1 MKKWKTYAAGL
12 LILGAAVGLAG
23 CGSSEGGSQPAAS
36 AAGGKTPVKVVVSA
50 TEPPLSWQ
58 DENGKI
64 QGYEYDVLQAVNQN
78 LKSYTMEIQAVPPA
92 TEDVM
97 MESGDAKAATEGYYV
112 NKKRQEMYLIPENP
126 IGASALVIYMSKDK
140 AGSYKNLT
148 DVANAKLKM
157 VPNRPN
163 GGAFRILTDWNEKN
177 NKILGDMVPVQDGL
191 TPAEKVNSLLT
202 GQYDYLI
209 YPNNV
214 GMEAL
219 AQKDNFEVVALPEAI
234 QVNKTVILVNK
245 NEKKLAE
252 EIDVALKK
260 LKEDGTLSKIS
271 EKWYHADLFKLLD
284 K

>member
-23 CGSSEGGSQPAAS
+23 CGSSEGSSQPAAS

-126 IGASALVIYMSKDK
+126 IGASALVIYMPKDK

-252 EIDVALKK
+252 EIDAALKK

-271 EKWYHADLFKLLD
+271 ENGIMQICSSC
-284 K
+284 

>member
-23 CGSSEGGSQPAAS
+23 CGGGAGSSQTAAS
-36 AAGGKTPVKVVVSA
+36 AAGGKTPVKVVVSS

-78 LKSYTMEIQAVPPA
+78 LKSYSLDIQAVPPA

-112 NKKRQEMYLIPENP
+112 NQKRQEMYLIPENP
-126 IGASALVIYMSKDK
+126 IGASALVIYMPKDK
-140 AGSYKNLT
+140 AGDYKNLT
-148 DVANAKLKM
+148 DVAKAGLKM

-163 GGAFRILTDWNEKN
+163 GGAFRILTDWNDKN
-177 NKILGDMVPVQDGL
+177 GKVLGDTVPVEDSL
-191 TPAEKVNSLLT
+191 TPAEKVHSLLT

-209 YPNNV
+209 YPDNV
-214 GMEAL
+214 GMESL
-219 AQKDNFEVVALPEAI
+219 AQKENFELTALPEPI

-245 NEKKLAE
+245 NEKQLAD
-252 EIDVALKK
+252 EINDALKK
-260 LKEDGTLSKIS
+260 LKDDGTLSKIS
-271 EKWYHADLFKLLD
+271 EKWYQKDLFKLLD

>member
-23 CGSSEGGSQPAAS
+23 CGGGAGSSQTAAS
-36 AAGGKTPVKVVVSA
+36 AAGGKTSVKVVVSS

-78 LKSYTMEIQAVPPA
+78 LKSYSLDIQAVPPA

-112 NKKRQEMYLIPENP
+112 NQKRQEMYLIPENP
-126 IGASALVIYMSKDK
+126 IGASALVIYMPKDK
-140 AGSYKNLT
+140 AGDYKNLN
-148 DVANAKLKM
+148 DVAKAGLKM

-163 GGAFRILTDWNEKN
+163 GGAFRILTDWNDKN
-177 NKILGDMVPVQDGL
+177 GKVLGDTVPVEDSL
-191 TPAEKVNSLLT
+191 TPAEKVHSLLT

-209 YPNNV
+209 YPDNV
-214 GMEAL
+214 GMESL
-219 AQKDNFEVVALPEAI
+219 AQKENFELTALPEPI

-245 NEKKLAE
+245 NEKQLAD
-252 EIDVALKK
+252 EINDALKK
-260 LKEDGTLSKIS
+260 LKDDGTLSKIS
-271 EKWYHADLFKLLD
+271 EKWYQKDLFKLLD